1 VQRAIPARCFFSKLS
16 DLFSLSDREIQMKR
30 LKAICW
36 YRNHHENQE
45 GEPYSRLLNR
55 RTFLSRTAGFLAT
68 LFFSPVV
75 VRAAK
80 KNASI
85 QLKDPWSTID
95 VVQNHLFPSETDSPG
110 AKEINAI
117 TYLRNVIASPA
128 IEQDEKDFILNGVKW
143 LNDLSLEKH
152 EAVFT
157 QLSYSQRTDM
167 LHQIA
172 KSKEGRRWI
181 SKLLSYI
188 FEALLGDPVYGGN
201 PDGIGWKWLNHH
213 PGFPRPPRHKHYWDL
228 RKA

>member
-1 VQRAIPARCFFSKLS
+1 M
-16 DLFSLSDREIQMKR
+16 QMKKH
-30 LKAICW
+30 KATW
-36 YRNHHENQE
+36 A
-45 GEPYSRLLNR
+45 LNR
-55 RTFLSRTAGFLAT
+55 RTFLSRTAGILAT

-80 KNASI
+80 EHTSI

-95 VVQNHLFPSETDSPG
+95 IVQNHLFPSETDSPG

-117 TYLRNVIASPA
+117 TYLRNVIASPM
-128 IEQDEKDFILNGVKW
+128 IDQDEKDFILNGVKW

-167 LHQIA
+167 LHQIT
-172 KSKEGRRWI
+172 KSKAGRKWI
-181 SKLLSYI
+181 SKLLTYI
-188 FEALLGDPVYGGN
+188 FEALLSDPVYGGN

-213 PGFPRPPRHKHYWDL
+213 PGFPRPPKHKRYWNL
-228 RKA
+228 RKV